1 MPRTM
6 VLPNSDTH
14 LPLIRTNSHSP
25 LALGPRSVTSSKS
38 LQRVQKWQQMGKRK
52 SSKNLQ
58 AVMPKSD
65 WRNKSKLDPR
75 KRTAGNRLDSE
86 TENPEEGGIYP
97 ASSEPEWALKE
108 SKLKG
113 IFKKTKPNLLLKNH
127 HKAPINRVIETTEDE
142 DYDGYG
148 RT

>member
-1 MPRTM
+1 
-6 VLPNSDTH
+6 
-14 LPLIRTNSHSP
+14 
-25 LALGPRSVTSSKS
+25 
-38 LQRVQKWQQMGKRK
+38 MGKRK

-58 AVMPKSD
+58 AVLPKSD
-65 WRNKSKLDPR
+65 WRNKNKLDPR